1 MYAEVQ
7 KPHVYLQSS
16 QVEVSNLYLGVPRK
30 TAITLINGTLLPTQF
45 RWGEVRVPALSPPG
59 LQPSAPEA
67 HVEAD
72 IGPRVPTL
80 TLPTPPRGRC
90 LAASSTACL
99 WPTVPRKA
107 ELFEGATYLVCLFLA
122 WFLGI
127 LVPCLRMSL

>member
-72 IGPRVPTL
+72 IGPRVPHPHPAHTPQGQML
-80 TLPTPPRGRC
+80 SRLLHSLP
-90 LAASSTACL
+90 LAHSAQKS
-99 WPTVPRKA
+99 
-107 ELFEGATYLVCLFLA
+107 
-122 WFLGI
+122 
-127 LVPCLRMSL
+127 

>member
-30 TAITLINGTLLPTQF
+30 ATIRLINGTLLPTQF
-45 RWGEVRVPALSPPG
+45 QWGEVSVATLSAPG

-72 IGPRVPTL
+72 IAPRIPY
-80 TLPTPPRGRC
+80 PQSRC
-90 LAASSTACL
+90 LAASSTAFL
-99 WPTVPRKA
+99 WPTVPIKA
-107 ELFEGATYLVCLFLA
+107 GLFEGAAQRVWLFLA
-122 WFLGI
+122 GFQRI
-127 LVPCLRMSL
+127 PVPCLRMSL